1 MKIKLKRK
9 LSLIFTT
16 VLLCTSLTACK
27 GGTSAEKSSS
37 GKAKNITFGLNNFHT
52 NLDPAVEFNGWFV
65 SRFGVGETLVKL
77 NQDMKIEPLLADSWK
92 REDNLTWKFHIR
104 EGVKFHNGKPVTAET
119 VKASLERALKLNKR
133 TGEVLLVNTIT
144 ANGQDLTITTKKP
157 HEALLG
163 NIADPLTTIVDTS
176 AAADT
181 FAKAPICT
189 GPFKVKSYD
198 ENSKVVVEKNKDYW
212 GDKAQLDEATF
223 KYIKDDNTRAMALQ
237 SGEIDAATNI
247 PSNNM
252 SLFADKSKYNTDKI
266 SSLRIILSYENFNNV
281 FLKDPAVRKAIA
293 VGVDRETYGKTILK
307 GSAVAAVGPFPG
319 SLPFGNKNLTAYKYD
334 KGAATKLL
342 NDAGYKDADGDGIL
356 EKDGKKL
363 ELNLAFYTT
372 RSELP
377 VLAEAM
383 QAQLKEIGIGT
394 KLQSYESVAQVL
406 KSKNFDLCLLSVNTA
421 VTGDPQSFLQTYF
434 KTDGSENYGG
444 YSNPEVDALIDKLA
458 TEQNTEARYDIA
470 TKVQQKLIDDN
481 ADIFLVSPML
491 NIISKS
497 NVSGLKM
504 YPLDYYILD
513 NKVSIK

>member
-9 LSLIFTT
+9 LALISSA
-16 VLLCTSLTACK
+16 VLLCTSLVACK
-27 GGTSAEKSSS
+27 SGSSADKSSS
-37 GKAKNITFGLNNFHT
+37 EKPKSITFGFNQFPT
-52 NLDPAVEFNGWFV
+52 NLDPAIEFNGWYP

-77 NQDMKIEPLLADSWK
+77 NAEMKIEPLLADSWK
-92 REDNLTWKFHIR
+92 RVDDLTWKFHIR
-104 EGVKFHNGKPVTAET
+104 EGVKFHNGKPVTAEA
-119 VKASLERALKLNKR
+119 VKSSFERALKLNKR
-133 TGEVLLVNTIT
+133 TSEVLLVDTIT
-144 ANGQDLTITTKKP
+144 ANGQELTLKTKKP

-176 AAADT
+176 AAVDT
-181 FAKAPICT
+181 FTKAPICT
-189 GPFKVKSYD
+189 GPFKVKSYTA
-198 ENSKVVVEKNKDYW
+198 NSTVVVEKNKDYW
-212 GDKAQLDEATF
+212 GDKAKVDEATF

-247 PSNNM
+247 PSNNLA
-252 SLFADKSKYNTDKI
+252 LFADKSKYNTDKI
-266 SSLRIILSYENFNNV
+266 SSLRIIMAYISFNNE
-281 FLKDPAVRKAIA
+281 FLKDPAVRKAISL
-293 VGVDRETYGKTILK
+293 GIDRDTYGKTLLK
-307 GSAVAAVGPFPG
+307 GSSVAAIGPFPG
-319 SLPFGNKNLTAYKYD
+319 SLPFGNKNLTGYKYD
-334 KGAATKLL
+334 KAAAAKLL
-342 NDAGYKDADGDGIL
+342 SDAGYKDTDGDGIL

-363 ELNLAFYTT
+363 ALNLAFYTT

-377 VLAEAM
+377 ILAEAM
-383 QAQLKEIGIGT
+383 QAQFKEIGIST
-394 KLQSYESVAQVL
+394 KLQSYESIAQVL

-434 KTDGSENYGG
+434 KTGGSENYGG

-458 TEQNTEARYDIA
+458 TEQNIDARYDVA

-481 ADIFLVSPML
+481 AYTFIVSPML

-497 NVSGLKM
+497 TVSGLKM

>member
-9 LSLIFTT
+9 LAFIFTT
-16 VLLCTSLTACK
+16 VLLCTSLAACK
-27 GGTSAEKSSS
+27 GGSSDEKSSS
-37 GKAKNITFGLNNFHT
+37 DKGKSITFGLNNFHT
-52 NLDPAVEFNGWFV
+52 NLDPALEFNGWFV

-77 NQDMKIEPLLADSWK
+77 NTEMKIEPLLADSWK
-92 REDNLTWKFHIR
+92 RVDALTWQFHIR
-104 EGVKFHNGKPVTAET
+104 EGVKFHNGKVVTAEA
-119 VKASLERALKLNKR
+119 VKSSLERALKLNPR
-133 TGEVLLVNTIT
+133 TQDVLLVNTIT
-144 ANGQDLTITTKKP
+144 ANGQDLTITTKTP

-163 NIADPLTTIVDTS
+163 NIADSLTIIVDTT

-189 GPFKVKSYD
+189 GPFKVKSYA
-198 ENSKVVVEKNKDYW
+198 ENSTVVVEKNKDYW
-212 GDKAQLDEATF
+212 GDKAKLDEATF

-247 PSNNM
+247 PSNNL

-266 SSLRIILSYENFNNV
+266 SSLRIILSYVKLNNE

-293 VGVDRETYGKTILK
+293 LGVDRDTYGKTLLK

-319 SLPFGNKNLTAYKYD
+319 SLPFGNKNLTGYKYD
-334 KGAATKLL
+334 KAAAAKLL
-342 NDAGYKDADGDGIL
+342 SDAGYKDTDGDGIL
-356 EKDGKKL
+356 DKDGKKL

-377 VLAEAM
+377 ILGEAM
-383 QAQLKEIGIGT
+383 QAQLKEIGINT

-406 KSKNFDLCLLSVNTA
+406 KSKDFDLCLLSVNTA

-434 KTDGSENYGG
+434 KTGGSENYGG

-458 TEQNTEARYDIA
+458 TEQNTEARYDVA

-491 NIISKS
+491 NIISK
-497 NVSGLKM
+497 NTVSGLKM